1 MENVK
6 VIDQKLM
13 VEVADKYSEPS
24 KLTLSIAFEATMQT
38 HNAFDNMNRVNLL
51 HQIRYQIED
60 LVNAELRRIA
70 EPTQTDALDGCE
82 VDAYEKE
89 LRKLHPSWSNADIR
103 AKAVRMVHLGELLDV
118 PPTEADA
125 WDGDDT
131 HHINHGC

>member
-38 HNAFDNMNRVNLL
+38 HNAFYVIYVNMNRVNLL

-70 EPTQTDALDGCE
+70 EPT
-82 VDAYEKE
+82 
-89 LRKLHPSWSNADIR
+89 
-103 AKAVRMVHLGELLDV
+103 
-118 PPTEADA
+118 EADC
-125 WDGDDT
+125 WDGDET